1 MKKCFINDGI
11 SGDSIE
17 QMLHCFRP
25 QFKKYSQGETIMRH
39 SDQDQKIGVIQSGS
53 AQLQS
58 LDFNGNCSFLETYE
72 ARDIFGGLFL
82 LPLNNFEYLVT
93 AKEACQV
100 IFLDYQHIITP
111 CRNLCPHHPQLI
123 NNLFLMAA
131 EHSQTLSLH
140 LNILSQPTTRA
151 KLMAYLNYTR
161 CLIGENPFTIPMSL
175 SALAEYL
182 CVDRSAMTR
191 ELRAMTRQGLL
202 RSDKRTFFLNDESLK

>member
-1 MKKCFINDGI
+1 MKKCFISDGI
-11 SGDSIE
+11 SGDSIK

-25 QFKKYSQGETIMRH
+25 QFKSYAQGETIMRH

-58 LDFNGNCSFLETYE
+58 LDLNGNCSFLETYGE
-72 ARDIFGGLFL
+72 RDIFGGLFL
-82 LPLNNFEYLVT
+82 LPLDNFEYLVT
-93 AKEACQV
+93 AKEPSQI

-111 CRNLCPHHPQLI
+111 CRKLCPHHSQLI

-131 EHSQTLSLH
+131 EHSQALSLR

-151 KLMAYLNYTR
+151 KLLAYLNYTR
-161 CLIGENPFTIPMSL
+161 CSTGKNPFTIPMSL

-191 ELRAMTRQGLL
+191 ELRAMAQQGLI
-202 RSDKRTFFLNDESLK
+202 RSNKREFFLQD